1 MFKPI
6 GELTYAETSACTLL
20 NIRIESL
27 SEIEL
32 TKLHFCNF
40 DNDDFTV
47 GFNSPILN
55 PTQFFFTNL
64 TESNFEDF
72 KQKLIAH
79 GVTDYLAVYDT
90 FDIQEMFD
98 VSPGLKEI
106 NLPVYPEILNEL
118 NK

>member
-1 MFKPI
+1 MLFYK

-20 NIRIESL
+20 NIKIADS
-27 SEIEL
+27 IEL

-55 PTQFFFTNL
+55 PTQFFFTEL

-79 GVTDYLAVYDT
+79 GVTDYLAIYDT
-90 FDIQEMFD
+90 LDIQDIFD
-98 VSPGLKEI
+98 VSPVLKEV
-106 NLPVYPEILNEL
+106 NLPVYPESLNEF